1 MRESIGTAFMLNF
14 IVLFI
19 FLVFAFL
26 AGTFSYYKAYRVNNY
41 IVNSIEMYE
50 GYNQYSKAQIDVGLT
65 SMGYDI
71 TTKVDCPDKQTGNS
85 SQRFL
90 SGKYAE
96 VQQFT
101 VTGQRVLV
109 NASDPKDEGYCIYL
123 YENDNGT
130 LSHDGNHVET
140 TDIYYTYGV
149 LTFMRFRFPV
159 IENMLAIPI
168 FSRTN
173 RIYYFR

>member
-14 IVLFI
+14 IILFI

-50 GYNQYSKAQIDVGLT
+50 GYNSYSKAQIDVGLT

-71 TTKVDCPDKQTGNS
+71 TTKVDCPNTWKNT
-85 SQRFL
+85 SQRYL
-90 SGKYAE
+90 SNRYNE
-96 VQQFT
+96 VEDFT
-101 VTGQRVLV
+101 VEGIRWL
-109 NASDPKDEGYCIYL
+109 ADPSDPKDEGYCIYL
-123 YENDNGT
+123 YWNDNGA
-130 LSHDGNHVET
+130 LSADGNSVET
-140 TDIYYTYGV
+140 SDIYYTFGV

-168 FSRTN
+168 FSRTG
-173 RIYYFR
+173 RIYYFG